1 MTTAEPVPTEQ
12 PWRLRF
18 FTIWTGQAFSI
29 LGSQLVGFALIWWL
43 TRNTGSATVLATATL
58 VSLLPQ
64 VLLGPFIGTWVDR
77 LNRRV
82 VMIAADSIVALA
94 TLILALLFWADQ
106 VHFVYLYILFF
117 IRSIAGSFHFSSM
130 QASTSLMVPKRHLA
144 RIQGMNQM
152 IGGGLNIISAP
163 LGALLLELLPMQGIL
178 GIDIATMLLA
188 VLPLFFFSI
197 PQPERQ
203 LTAANNGAQP
213 TFWQDFRA
221 GFVYV
226 VTWKGLMLIGLM
238 AILINFLLTPAFS
251 LMPILVTKHFQGQ
264 AFHLAW
270 MQSAEGIGVLAG
282 GALLSVWGGFKRRIY
297 TSLLGVF
304 GIGVGTLVMGLLPAS
319 FFPLAVVLMFFMG
332 FTNPI
337 ANGPLLASVQAA
349 VDPEMQ
355 GRVFTLLGSV
365 ASGMAPL
372 GLVMAGPIAD
382 ALGVQAWFL
391 VGGIVTLLMGAFGL
405 SNQHIRRFEDGRSP
419 KGHDESAEP
428 MPAAS
433 QDVVAG

>member
-1 MTTAEPVPTEQ
+1 MTTAEPIPTEQ
-12 PWRLRF
+12 PWHIRF
-18 FTIWTGQAFSI
+18 FTIWTGQAISL

-43 TRNTGSATVLATATL
+43 TKTTGSATVLATATL
-58 VSLLPQ
+58 VSLVPQ
-64 VLLGPFIGTWVDR
+64 VFLGPFIGTWVDR
-77 LNRRV
+77 LNRRA

-106 VHFVYLYILFF
+106 VHFAYLYILFF
-117 IRSIAGSFHFSSM
+117 IRAIAGTFHFSAM

-152 IGGGLNIISAP
+152 VGGGLNIVSAP

-178 GIDIATMLLA
+178 GIDIATMFLA
-188 VLPLFFFSI
+188 VLPLLFFSV

-203 LTAANNGAQP
+203 LSAANNGIQP
-213 TFWQDFRA
+213 TFWEDFRA
-221 GFVYV
+221 GFLYV

-264 AFHLAW
+264 AFQLAW

-297 TSLLGVF
+297 TSLLGVL
-304 GIGVGTLVMGLLPAS
+304 GIGVGTLLMGVLPAS
-319 FFPLAVVLMFFMG
+319 FFPLAVFLMFFMG

-337 ANGPLLASVQAA
+337 ANGPLLASVQAT
-349 VDPEMQ
+349 VDPEIQ

-365 ASGMAPL
+365 ASGMSPL
-372 GLVMAGPIAD
+372 GLVLAGPIAD

-391 VGGIVTLLMGAFGL
+391 VGGVVTLLMGVFGL
-405 SNQHIRRFEDGRSP
+405 SNQHIRRFEEGRNP
-419 KGHDESAEP
+419 KPLDIALKELA
-428 MPAAS
+428 PAP
-433 QDVVAG
+433 QDILPR